1 MRFPLKASRLAI
13 LLPALLLTLLAL
25 PATAQTPCDSHAGRL
40 ADLHSREQL
49 QHFVHCA
56 AAHVAAVG
64 WEQAALDFEG
74 GDWYDEPVY
83 LFAGADGAAFF
94 IVGSDIP
101 GGTDMTGLQ
110 DSDGV
115 WITQEMERIVLNF
128 GEGFVYYRFVNRVSG
143 QEEPK
148 VAYVT
153 LLERDGEPALIG
165 SGYYPQNTHATCSPD
180 VMRASLVYSERDVE
194 RFVGCAAHHLQQNGL
209 QALHDFEHDER
220 WNAGPTY
227 LFLYD
232 LETAFA
238 VANAGQPQ
246 VVGTIRDASSYAEGR
261 VPVVPEMQRI
271 LASHDDGY
279 VHYTFRNPATDEEG
293 RKTTY
298 VRRVFIDGRAYILAA
313 GLYVPSDE
321 CRALPLARDIDTRDE
336 LQQFVRCAAQLVAE
350 RGELA
355 FDLFLNHPQWLGGSI
370 YLFVLGDDCRYLAYP
385 YDYVI
390 EKSGN
395 CDFVDVEGTPV
406 DQEIRA
412 RVTGAEGEGWV
423 SYVLRNPASGQVE
436 GKESYVVGV
445 MINGELISV
454 AAGLYES
461 DMQE

>member
-1 MRFPLKASRLAI
+1 MRFPLKAPRLA
-13 LLPALLLTLLAL
+13 LLALALLLTLLTA
-25 PATAQTPCDSHAGRL
+25 PVAAQTPCDDHAGRL
-40 ADLHSREQL
+40 ADINTREQL
-49 QHFVHCA
+49 KQYVHCA
-56 AAHVAAVG
+56 AAHVEAVG

-101 GGTDMTGLQ
+101 AGTDMSQLQ

-115 WITQEMERIVLNF
+115 WITQEMERIVTDF
-128 GEGFVYYRFVNRVSG
+128 GGGYVYYRFMNRVSS

-148 VAYVT
+148 LAYVT
-153 LLERDGEPALIG
+153 LLERDGEAALVG
-165 SGYYPQNTHATCSPD
+165 SGYYPTDTHATCSPD
-180 VMRASLVYSERDVE
+180 SVRASLVYSERDVE

-232 LETAFA
+232 LETGFA

-298 VRRVFIDGRAYILAA
+298 VRRVLVDGRAYILAA

-321 CRALPLARDIDTRDE
+321 CRALPLARDINTRDE
-336 LQQFVRCAAQLVAE
+336 LQLFVRCGTRLVEE
-350 RGELA
+350 RGDLA
-355 FDLFLNHPQWLGGSI
+355 FDLLRYHPQWVGGST
-370 YLFVLGDDCRYLAYP
+370 YLFVSGSDCRNIFYPLDYLYDESRTCAFEDSAGYRVNQAILDMSTSEAGQGWV
-385 YDYVI
+385 DYV
-390 EKSGN
+390 
-395 CDFVDVEGTPV
+395 
-406 DQEIRA
+406 
-412 RVTGAEGEGWV
+412 W
-423 SYVLRNPASGQVE
+423 LNPASDSLE
-436 GKESYVVGV
+436 TKNSYIIGSTLNDEHVSIG
-445 MINGELISV
+445 
-454 AAGLYES
+454 AGLYES
-461 DMQE
+461 EMQ

>member
-1 MRFPLKASRLAI
+1 MRFRMHSSWLMALAF
-13 LLPALLLTLLAL
+13 ALLLTLLTA
-25 PATAQTPCDSHAGRL
+25 PVAAQTPCDDHAGRL
-40 ADLHSREQL
+40 ADINSREQL
-49 QHFVHCA
+49 KQFVHCA

-74 GDWYDEPVY
+74 ADWYDEPVY

-128 GEGFVYYRFVNRVSG
+128 GEGYVYYRFMNRVSG

-148 VAYVT
+148 LAYVK
-153 LLERDGEPALIG
+153 LMERDGEPALIG

-194 RFVGCAAHHLQQNGL
+194 RFVACAAHHLQQNGL
-209 QALHDFEHDER
+209 QALHDFEHDPR

-321 CRALPLARDIDTRDE
+321 CRALPLARDINTRDE
-336 LQQFVRCAAQLVAE
+336 LQLLVRCGTRLIEE

-355 FDLFLNHPQWLGGSI
+355 FDLLRYHPQWVGGST
-370 YLFVLGDDCRYLAYP
+370 YLFVSGSDCRNIFYP
-385 YDYVI
+385 LDYRYDESQTCALEDSV
-390 EKSGN
+390 GN
-395 CDFVDVEGTPV
+395 LPNQDILDMATSE
-406 DQEIRA
+406 A
-412 RVTGAEGEGWV
+412 GEGWV
-423 SYVLRNPASGQVE
+423 DYVWLNPASDSLE
-436 GKESYVVGV
+436 TKNSYIVGSTL
-445 MINGELISV
+445 NGEHVSIG
-454 AAGLYES
+454 AGLYES
-461 DMQE
+461 EMQ